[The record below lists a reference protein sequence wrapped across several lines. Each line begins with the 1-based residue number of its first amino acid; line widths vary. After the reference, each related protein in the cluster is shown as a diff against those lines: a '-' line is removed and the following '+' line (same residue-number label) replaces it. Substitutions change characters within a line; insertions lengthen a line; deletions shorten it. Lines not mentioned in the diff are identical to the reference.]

1 MKKIYALTLAGIAG
15 MFFFGASS
23 QPAMAYIVE
32 DLNFQNTGDIVV
44 GPGKTELWMDR
55 GDKYTK
61 ELLISNRSGQKKLF
75 QIKIEDFR
83 GSRAE
88 DQTVQ
93 FMGDQKGPFSLK
105 DYVRP
110 EITEIILNHGQRL
123 RLPVQIDISETADPG
138 GLYGAVLVSAI
149 NIDGDAPELDKE
161 KAAGSMKIVTRLASL
176 FFVRIKGDVLE
187 NSFMKDFKT
196 AKRFYESG
204 PVSFALLYENN
215 GNVHESPY
223 GIIEIKNMLGKKIDE
238 IQVDPWFVM
247 PDSLRTR
254 EMKWERDLLFGK
266 YTAVA
271 SINRGY
277 QNIID
282 KKSYDFWVIPW
293 KILAV
298 GIAATALLIWL
309 FVWIISHFEIKKRN
323 SLPPVAPLK

>member
-1 MKKIYALTLAGIAG
+1 MKNLYALIIVAIGCVFFYGIRPAP
-15 MFFFGASS
+15 AS
-23 QPAMAYIVE
+23 AYIVE

-44 GPGKTELWMDR
+44 GPGKTELWMDK

-75 QIKIEDFR
+75 QIKVEDFR
-83 GSRAE
+83 GSRGE

-105 DYVRP
+105 DYVHP

-123 RLPVQIDISETADPG
+123 RLPVQIDVSETAEPG

-149 NIDGDAPELDKE
+149 NIDGDTPDLDQD
-161 KAAGSMKIVTRLASL
+161 KAAGSTKIVTRLASL
-176 FFVRIKGDVLE
+176 FFVRIKGNVLE
-187 NSFMKDFKT
+187 NSYMKDFKT
-196 AKRFYESG
+196 GKRFYESG
-204 PVSFALLYENN
+204 PISFAMLYENN
-215 GNVHESPY
+215 GSVHESPY
-223 GIIEIKNMLGKKIDE
+223 GIVEIKNMLGRKIDE

-254 EMKWERDLLFGK
+254 ELKWERSLLFGK

-271 SINRGY
+271 SVNRGY

-282 KKSYDFWVIPW
+282 KKSYDFWVVPW
-293 KILAV
+293 KILGV
-298 GIAATALLIWL
+298 VIVITALLIWL
-309 FVWIISHFEIKKRN
+309 FIWIIGHFEIKKRN
-323 SLPPVAPLK
+323 SSPPIVPLK